1 MDPSYFT
8 QVGKSLVSTLLADI
22 GVQVIGWSISTFLQ
36 TEKFYD
42 LAGSISFIL
51 CTFVSLYK
59 PWEENTIWA
68 DSRSMTT
75 LLRSIHPRQIIASG
89 TTVVW
94 AVYLGSFLFSRA
106 LKHGDKR
113 FDKIKKVPGRFLVYW
128 VVQGIWVALTA
139 LPVYIS
145 NSIPASVHPDLGLQ
159 DYIGIVLW
167 GSGFAFEVI
176 ANYQKQKWRKEIGRD
191 YKRSF
196 ISSGLWSLSRHPN
209 YFGECLLW
217 FGSYL
222 FCSSAFY
229 AALESPNLI
238 MSHWMSRLA
247 VFSPMF
253 VTILITRVSGIP
265 LLEREND
272 RRLKDVV
279 AYWKYKKATS
289 MFVPTLP
296 RQNVE

>member
-8 QVGKSLVSTLLADI
+8 QVGKVLVLTLLADFGI
-22 GVQVIGWSISTFLQ
+22 QVTGWSISAFLQ

-42 LAGSISFIL
+42 LAGSTSFIL
-51 CTFVSLYK
+51 CTFISLK
-59 PWEENTIWA
+59 SSIWA
-68 DSRSMTT
+68 ADDKTARFF
-75 LLRSIHPRQIIASG
+75 RVIHPRQLIASG
-89 TTVVW
+89 TTVAW
-94 AVYLGSFLFSRA
+94 AAYLGSFLFSRV

-113 FDKIKKVPGRFLVYW
+113 FDNTKRVPGRFLVYW
-128 VVQGIWVALTA
+128 LVQGIWVALTA
-139 LPVYIS
+139 LPVYMT
-145 NSIPASVHPDLGLQ
+145 NSIPTSVHPDLGLQ
-159 DYIGIVLW
+159 DYIGFALW
-167 GSGFAFEVI
+167 ASGFAFEVV
-176 ANYQKQKWRKEIGRD
+176 ANYQKQKWRKEVGRD

-196 ISSGLWSLSRHPN
+196 ISTGLWSLSRHPN

-222 FCSSAFY
+222 ISSSAFS
-229 AALESPNLI
+229 AALASPAPI

-247 VFSPMF
+247 MFSPIF
-253 VTILITRVSGIP
+253 VTVLITRVSGIP

-296 RQNVE
+296 RRSTE

>member
-1 MDPSYFT
+1 MDPNYFT
-8 QVGKSLVSTLLADI
+8 QVGKILVPTLLTDFGI
-22 GVQVIGWSISTFLQ
+22 QVTGWSISAFLQ

-42 LAGSISFIL
+42 LAGSTSFIL
-51 CTFVSLYK
+51 CTFLSLYK
-59 PWEENTIWA
+59 PWDENTIWA
-68 DSRSMTT
+68 DSRSTVT
-75 LLRSIHPRQIIASG
+75 FLRAIHPRQIIASG

-94 AVYLGSFLFSRA
+94 AAYLGSFLFSRA
-106 LKHGDKR
+106 FKHGDKR
-113 FDKIKKVPGRFLVYW
+113 FDKIKKVPSRFLVYW
-128 VVQGIWVALTA
+128 LVQGIWVALTA
-139 LPVYIS
+139 LPVYMS

-159 DYIGIVLW
+159 DYIGIALW

-196 ISSGLWSLSRHPN
+196 ISTGLWSLSRHPN

-217 FGSYL
+217 FGSFL
-222 FCSSAFY
+222 FCSSPFSV
-229 AALESPNLI
+229 ALESPAPI

-265 LLEREND
+265 LMERENE

-289 MFVPTLP
+289 MFVPTFP
-296 RQNVE
+296 RRNVE